1 MRVVVTGAT
10 GNVGTSL
17 LRVLSSEPA
26 VTSVV
31 GVARR
36 RPDVH
41 WPKVDWVAADVSRD
55 DLEVPFAGADVV
67 VHLAWA
73 IQPSHRL
80 DVVEATNVAGTQR
93 VLDATAAV
101 GAGAF
106 VFASSVGAYSPGP
119 KDRRVDESWPTEG
132 VPTSFYSRHKA
143 ATERML
149 DRFETDHPRTRVVR
163 LRPGLIFKREAASGI
178 RRLFLGRLVPPQ
190 LLRPALI
197 PVVPRTDRLAL
208 QAVHTDDV
216 AEAYRLVIVGDARG
230 AFNIAAD
237 PVLDSEEL
245 GRILGAR
252 PVPVPVPAPALRLVA
267 DLSWRAH
274 VQPTPAGWLDLALKT
289 PILDTTRARK
299 ELGWA
304 PTYTSGQALTELLQG
319 FTDRASG
326 PTPPLARTGW
336 RAPAVTPVTPQ
347 IPSNR

>member
-17 LRVLSSEPA
+17 LRLLAAEPA
-26 VTSVV
+26 VTSIV

-36 RPDVH
+36 RPDLH
-41 WPKVDWVAADVSRD
+41 LPKVNWVAADVGRD
-55 DLEVPFAGADVV
+55 DLEGPFAGADVV

-80 DVVEATNVAGTQR
+80 DVVEAINVAGTRR
-93 VLDATAAV
+93 VLDATTAA

-119 KDRRVDESWPTEG
+119 KDRRVDETWPTDG
-132 VPTSFYSRHKA
+132 IPTSFYSRHKA

-149 DRFETDHPRTRVVR
+149 DRFEAEELRTRVVR

-190 LLRPALI
+190 LLRPSRI
-197 PVVPRTDRLAL
+197 PFVPRTDRLVF

-216 AEAYRLVIVGDARG
+216 AEAYRLVIVGDAKG

-237 PVLDSEEL
+237 PILDPDEL
-245 GRILGAR
+245 GRVVGAR
-252 PVPVPVPAPALRLVA
+252 PVLVPAPALRVAA

-274 VQPTPAGWLDLALKT
+274 LQPTPAGWLDLAVQS

-299 ELGWA
+299 ELGWS
-304 PTYTSGQALTELLQG
+304 PRHTSGQALCELLEG
-319 FTDRASG
+319 FADRAYG
-326 PTPPLARTGW
+326 PTAPLARNGW
-336 RAPAVTPVTPQ
+336 RAPAVTPATPQ

>member
-17 LRVLSSEPA
+17 MRVLSADPA
-26 VTSVV
+26 VTSIV

-36 RPDVH
+36 RPDFH
-41 WPKVDWVAADVSRD
+41 LAKVGWVAADVSRD
-55 DLEVPFAGADVV
+55 DLEGPFAGADVV

-93 VLDATAAV
+93 VLDATGAV

-106 VFASSVGAYSPGP
+106 VYASSVGAYSPGP
-119 KDRRVDESWPTEG
+119 KDRRVDESWPTAG

-149 DRFETDHPRTRVVR
+149 DRFEAERPGTRVVR

-178 RRLFLGRLVPPQ
+178 RRLFFGRLLPPQ

-197 PVVPRTDRLAL
+197 PFVPRTDRLVF

-216 AEAYRLVIVGDARG
+216 AEAYRLVIVGNARG

-237 PVLDSEEL
+237 PVLDPAEL
-245 GRILGAR
+245 GRALGAR
-252 PVPVPVPAPALRLVA
+252 PLPVPAPALRVAA

-274 VQPTPAGWLDLALKT
+274 LQPTPAGWLDLAVESPL
-289 PILDTTRARK
+289 LDTTRARK
-299 ELGWA
+299 ELGW
-304 PTYTSGQALTELLQG
+304 S
-319 FTDRASG
+319 
-326 PTPPLARTGW
+326 
-336 RAPAVTPVTPQ
+336 
-347 IPSNR
+347 